1 MEFGAVV
8 YPGPGRGGQ
17 MTTQPSV
24 VNNAT
29 THDNLWADDAK
40 LIEKCLRG
48 EEPAWTEL
56 VSKYKNL
63 IFSVPIKWGLSREE
77 SADIFQSV
85 CLDLL
90 CELKRLREP
99 KALAGWLIRIAYNK
113 CFHQEQLK
121 RRRATENG
129 QMELVSAVEEIP
141 DSRLDELQR
150 EEALRIALRSLNPRC
165 HKLVDMLFFESPARP
180 YDEIAKSLT
189 LATGSIGAIRRRC
202 LDELRKTLEEAG
214 FP

>member
-1 MEFGAVV
+1 
-8 YPGPGRGGQ
+8 

-24 VNNAT
+24 EIDET
-29 THDNLWADDAK
+29 MRDSLWADDAK
-40 LIEKCLRG
+40 LVDQCLRG
-48 EEPAWTEL
+48 DEAAWAVL
-56 VSKYKNL
+56 LAKYKNL
-63 IFSVPIKWGLSREE
+63 IFSIPIKYGFSREE

-90 CELKRLREP
+90 CELKGLREP
-99 KALAGWLIRIAYNK
+99 RALAGWLIRITYNK

-121 RRRATENG
+121 RRRADNG
-129 QMELVSAVEEIP
+129 QMELDIAIEEIP
-141 DSRLDELQR
+141 ESRLQETQR